1 MATVV
6 NEDGSALS
14 GSSLLD
20 EIVLGKGVRRMP
32 VAVPKAVRKIAEGE
46 DELPAFFDVPAGHGM
61 LPRTT
66 NPLQSTSVTV
76 RPRTKVA
83 KGVGSRAAG
92 SAMGFQLVE
101 SAQAR
106 WRAVIAPHLVE
117 RPEQVAA

>member
-20 EIVLGKGVRRMP
+20 EIVLGKGVRWMP

-61 LPRTT
+61 L
-66 NPLQSTSVTV
+66 
-76 RPRTKVA
+76 PRTKVA

-117 RPEQVAA
+117 RPEKVTA